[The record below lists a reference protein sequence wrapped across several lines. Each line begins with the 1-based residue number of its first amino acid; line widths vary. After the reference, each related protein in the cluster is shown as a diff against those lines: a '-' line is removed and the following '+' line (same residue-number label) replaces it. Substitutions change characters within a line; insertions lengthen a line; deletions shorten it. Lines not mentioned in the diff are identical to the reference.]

1 LLLGVD
7 AERATALTRVSA
19 GIAMP
24 LYLATGGLNL
34 PWPPMLTAALIGADV
49 YAAAMLIAV
58 FASPVFQRNQLAL
71 RAMTVLDNA
80 IILGLMA
87 LTGGVISPLLVV
99 LFLVVVTDAARYG
112 AGPAVKAAIADVVAI
127 CVMATTVSHGSLSSA
142 DEVREVAWA
151 AWLLIGGAALAGLI
165 ARARNAARL
174 ELAMAESRAALR
186 VTEAELER
194 DAHEQAVALAES
206 RRDFLRALAH
216 DFRTPV
222 VAAAALA
229 DALTQTTKP
238 LSEDQREEVGALL
251 VAHTQHISGILEE
264 VRAVADAYST
274 GIAGPDEPRYV
285 PLLALLRQ
293 VATSGQGRPLSIE
306 CPADLHVR
314 VSPHH
319 LRRILDNLV
328 DNACRHGGRET
339 VTLNAAVHQGRVVID
354 VLDRGPGIPDGD
366 LSRVLQKGIGLGHNR
381 GTSGLGLWIVSELAA
396 GMGAT
401 FKVQNRDGGG
411 LSVSLTWPTT
421 DAVHPL

>member
-1 LLLGVD
+1 
-7 AERATALTRVSA
+7 
-19 GIAMP
+19 
-24 LYLATGGLNL
+24 
-34 PWPPMLTAALIGADV
+34 MLTAALIFADL
-49 YAAAMLIAV
+49 YAVAMLFAV
-58 FASPVFQRNQLAL
+58 LASPVFQRNRLAL
-71 RAMTVLDNA
+71 RSMTVLDNA

-87 LTGGVISPLLVV
+87 LTDGVMSPLLVV
-99 LFLVVVTDAARYG
+99 LFLVIVTDAARYG
-112 AGPAVKAAIADVVAI
+112 AGPAVKAAVADVVAI
-127 CVMATTVSHGSLSSA
+127 CVMAAVSQGPLSSA
-142 DEVREVAWA
+142 GEVREVSWA

-165 ARARNAARL
+165 ASARNAALL
-174 ELAMAESRAALR
+174 ELAIAESRVALR

-194 DAHEQAVALAES
+194 DAHDQAVALAES

-229 DALTQTTKP
+229 DALTQTTRP
-238 LSEDQREEVGALL
+238 LTDDQRHEVGALL
-251 VAHTQHISGILEE
+251 VAHTQHISGILDE

-274 GIAGPDEPRYV
+274 GIAGPDEPRDV

-293 VATSGQGRPLSIE
+293 VAVSEHAQPLSIV
-306 CPADLHVR
+306 CPADLHVH
-314 VSPHH
+314 VPPHH

-339 VTLNAAVHQGRVVID
+339 VTLSAAVDHGRVVIA

-401 FKVQNRDGGG
+401 FKVQNREGGG
-411 LSVSLTWPTT
+411 LSVSLTWATT
-421 DAVHPL
+421 H